1 MTRGLKALAAVAVVV
16 ALVALGFQ
24 ALTRDDTE
32 EPAAEPSST
41 RAPRDVPPPPA
52 DAPDEGMYVLSSVT
66 AEGTVEVQ
74 TWLRAAAPISEL
86 RMTTTDPDLLPGSV
100 ESLDLRVTGLD
111 GTLLAQRDSV
121 GTNPQRI
128 RLRSAATDLYLSYT
142 VDGAMDDASQTV
154 QTRTLA
160 RVLGM
165 DVDYDGAGGVVRRLV
180 TATGTVLN
188 VACLRP
194 TDDFDESPRPCGKP
208 TGNGDWVVNLRG
220 DELARPA
227 PGPAGGLKPGPV
239 THSRSRR
246 RSTRESLT
254 ACSTAALTCW

>member
-1 MTRGLKALAAVAVVV
+1 MNRGLKALAAVAVVV
-16 ALVALGFQ
+16 ALVALGFR
-24 ALTRDDTE
+24 ALSRDDAE
-32 EPAAEPSST
+32 GPAA
-41 RAPRDVPPPPA
+41 APASGRTGHEVPPAPA
-52 DAPDEGMYVLSSVT
+52 DAPDEGLYVLSSVT
-66 AEGTVEVQ
+66 ADGAVEVQ

-100 ESLDLRVTGLD
+100 ESLDLRVHSLD
-111 GTLLAQRDSV
+111 GTLLAHRDSV

-128 RLRSAATDLYLSYT
+128 RLRAPATDLYLSYT

-154 QTRTLA
+154 RSRSLA

-165 DVDYDGAGGVVRRLV
+165 DVDYDGAGGVVRRVV

-208 TGNGDWVVNLRG
+208 TGDGDWTVDLRG
-220 DELARPA
+220 ADWHDRLLAQLE
-227 PGPAGGLKPGPV
+227 G
-239 THSRSRR
+239 
-246 RSTRESLT
+246 
-254 ACSTAALTCW
+254 